1 MKIISHR
8 GFWIN
13 EYEKNTVSA
22 FIRSLECGYGV
33 ETDVR
38 DYNGELVISHDIP
51 SQEVYLFDE
60 FLATYCKFS
69 EKKATSLCIAINI
82 KSDGLQN
89 KVKKLLDKY
98 KIQDYFV
105 FDMSVPDTISYIE
118 QGVVTFSRVSELESN
133 NTLNS
138 MANGIWL
145 DQFYGDW
152 YEADLIKELINS
164 YNQVCIVSPELH
176 NRSKDRCWEI
186 LLQLPEKFRSKI
198 ILCTDLPDKAKE
210 FFYEK

>member
-8 GFWIN
+8 GFWTS

-22 FIRSLECGYGV
+22 FIRSLKCGYGI

-38 DYNGELVISHDIP
+38 DCNGELVISHDVP
-51 SQEVYLFDE
+51 FQKAYLFDD

-69 EKKATSLCIAINI
+69 EVSTSSLCIAINI
-82 KSDGLQN
+82 KSDGLQS

-98 KIQDYFV
+98 KIQNYFV
-105 FDMSVPDTISYIE
+105 FDMSVPDTINYIK
-118 QGVVTFSRVSELESN
+118 QGIITFSRVSELENN

-138 MANGIWL
+138 MTNGIWL

-152 YEADLIKELINS
+152 YKSDLIEELVNS

-176 NRSKDRCWEI
+176 NRSKDECWEM
-186 LLQLPEKFRSKI
+186 LLKLPSNIRSKV
-198 ILCTDLPDKAKE
+198 ILCTDLPNKAKDY
-210 FFYEK
+210 FYEK